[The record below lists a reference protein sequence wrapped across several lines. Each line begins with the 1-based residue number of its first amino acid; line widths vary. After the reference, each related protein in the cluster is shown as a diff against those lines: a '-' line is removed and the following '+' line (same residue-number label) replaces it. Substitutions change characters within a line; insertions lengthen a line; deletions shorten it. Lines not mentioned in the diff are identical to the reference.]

1 MRFSRSKTKSPF
13 LLFRIAFRKI
23 IVIIVYTVIIL
34 WIKTPFLPIIWKG
47 DEKEMDAEMLGSKND
62 KTYTRRIS
70 QVGNSLSVS
79 IPKDLAT
86 MLNLNKGD
94 EIEIYYD
101 KERGEIV
108 MKRANRIPKEV
119 RPEVVMAMNRAIS
132 KYDEALRNLKYR

>member
-1 MRFSRSKTKSPF
+1 MKDKKPFFIIPYCFSEDYCYNCLYSNNFMDKNV
-13 LLFRIAFRKI
+13 LFVHIN
-23 IVIIVYTVIIL
+23 
-34 WIKTPFLPIIWKG
+34 G
-47 DEKEMDAEMLGSKND
+47 KEMK
-62 KTYTRRIS
+62 KKWTRKCWEARMTKRIHARIS

-108 MKRANRIPKEV
+108 MKRANRIPKGV

>member
-1 MRFSRSKTKSPF
+1 
-13 LLFRIAFRKI
+13 
-23 IVIIVYTVIIL
+23 
-34 WIKTPFLPIIWKG
+34 
-47 DEKEMDAEMLGSKND
+47 MDAEMLGSKND

-70 QVGNSLSVS
+70 QVGNSLSVN

-108 MKRANRIPKEV
+108 MKRANRIPKGV
-119 RPEVVMAMNRAIS
+119 RPEVAMAMNRAIS